1 MSRFVYPYRKLVIQ
15 YRQVKYLQRS
25 GSQNTERYREQVQV
39 LRKLLLHPSKLLTV
53 NKQDRDE
60 DWLNKYIN
68 HLNMLVQNDALYKV
82 AKEELTV

>member
-15 YRQVKYLQRS
+15 YKQVKYLQRS
-25 GSQNTERYREQVQV
+25 ESQNTERYHEQVQF

-68 HLNMLVQNDALYKV
+68 HLNMLVQNDVLYKV
-82 AKEELTV
+82 AKEELTA

>member
-15 YRQVKYLQRS
+15 YK
-25 GSQNTERYREQVQV
+25 QVQV